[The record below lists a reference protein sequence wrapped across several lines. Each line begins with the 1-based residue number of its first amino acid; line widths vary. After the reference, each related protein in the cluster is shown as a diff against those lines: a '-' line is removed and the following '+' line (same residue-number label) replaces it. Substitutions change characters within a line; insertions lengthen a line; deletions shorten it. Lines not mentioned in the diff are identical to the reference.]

1 MNFLSFLYQIF
12 GFVLRELYNW
22 VGNYGVALI
31 LLTLIARI
39 IMLPLS
45 IKQQKS
51 TAKMQR
57 LQTKVRKIQQQYA
70 GDQKK
75 IQEETQALYAREGTN
90 PMSMGCL
97 PLVLQLPIIYGLIG
111 AIYHPLQ
118 YVLNIPKEH
127 IEALSEAVKKVV
139 EISTQNSRTIE
150 LQIIEHADKLVGIVP
165 DDVFAKISEFN
176 FEFLGISLGQVPSI
190 KHFDKLWLIPIL
202 SFVSQMASSIF
213 MYLRQR
219 EQNPEMSKNPSMG
232 CMTFGMPLFSLYFT
246 FQFPAGI
253 GVYWI
258 TSSVIA
264 FVQTVVL
271 NSIFSPKKATTRL
284 LIEETIQRR
293 SREENLKRV
302 SQNRNNSESNR

>member
-1 MNFLSFLYQIF
+1 MSFLYSLF
-12 GFVLRELYNW
+12 GFLLSTLYNW

-39 IMLPLS
+39 LMLPMS

-75 IQEETQALYAREGTN
+75 IQEETQALYSREGTN

-97 PLVLQLPIIYGLIG
+97 PLVFQLPVIYGLIG

-118 YVLNIPKEH
+118 YVLKIDAAN
-127 IEALSEAVKKVV
+127 IEALTKALSDVV
-139 EISTQNSRTIE
+139 EVTTKNSRVVE
-150 LQIIEHADKLVGIVP
+150 LQIIEHIRELSGAVP
-165 DDVFAKISEFN
+165 ADVFEKISSFD
-176 FEFLGISLGQVPSI
+176 FKFLGISLGQVPSV
-190 KHFDKLWLIPIL
+190 KHPDILWLVPIL
-202 SFVSQMASSIF
+202 SFLSQMASSVV
-213 MYLRQR
+213 MYMRQK
-219 EQNPEMSKNPSMG
+219 EQNPDMAKNPSMG

-246 FQFPAGI
+246 FQFPVGI
-253 GVYWI
+253 GIYWI

-264 FVQTVVL
+264 FVQMLVL
-271 NSIFSPKKATTRL
+271 NSIYSPKKMTIKL
-284 LIEETIQRR
+284 MVEETIQRR

-302 SQNRNNSESNR
+302 AEHKQSNE

>member
-1 MNFLSFLYQIF
+1 MSFLYSIF
-12 GFVLRELYNW
+12 GFLLRGLYDW
-22 VGNYGVALI
+22 VGNYGLALI
-31 LLTLIARI
+31 LLTLFARI
-39 IMLPLS
+39 LMLPMS

-57 LQTKVRKIQQQYA
+57 LQSKVRKIQQQYA

-111 AIYHPLQ
+111 VIYRPLQ
-118 YVLNIPKEH
+118 YVLNIPAEQ
-127 IEALSEAVKKVV
+127 IETLKTALSNVV
-139 EISTQNSRTIE
+139 EVTTKNSRTVE
-150 LQIIEHADKLVGIVP
+150 LLIIEHIQELSGSVP
-165 DDVFAKISEFN
+165 ADVFEKISSFD
-176 FEFLGISLGQVPSI
+176 FKFLGISLGQVPSV
-190 KHFDKLWLIPIL
+190 KHPDVLWLVPIL
-202 SFVSQMASSIF
+202 SFLSQMASSIV
-213 MYLRQR
+213 MYLRQK

-246 FQFPAGI
+246 FQFPVGI
-253 GVYWI
+253 GIYWI

-264 FVQTVVL
+264 FVQMLAL
-271 NSIFSPKKATTRL
+271 NYIYSPKKMTAKL
-284 LIEETIQRR
+284 LIEETVQRR

-302 SQNRNNSESNR
+302 AQHKNPTE

>member
-1 MNFLSFLYQIF
+1 MTFLYQIF
-12 GFVLRELYNW
+12 GFLLRELYNW

-45 IKQQKS
+45 IRQQKS

-75 IQEETQALYAREGTN
+75 IQEETQALYSREGTN

-97 PLVLQLPIIYGLIG
+97 PLVFQLPIIYGLIG

-118 YVLNIPKEH
+118 YVLNLSKTH
-127 IEALSEAVKKVV
+127 IDALSDAVIKLLDL
-139 EISTQNSRTIE
+139 STKNSRTIE
-150 LQIIEHADKLVGIVP
+150 LQIIEHVDKLAGVVP
-165 DDVFAKISEFN
+165 DDVLAKISSFN

-202 SFVSQMASSIF
+202 SFASQMASSIF

-264 FVQTVVL
+264 FIQTVVL
-271 NSIFSPKKATTRL
+271 YAVFSPKKATTRL

-302 SQNRNNSESNR
+302 SQLKNDPESKRK

>member
-1 MNFLSFLYQIF
+1 MTFLYQFF
-12 GFVLRELYNW
+12 GFLLSRLYDL
-22 VGNYGVALI
+22 VSNYGLALI
-31 LLTLIARI
+31 LLTLFARI
-39 IMLPLS
+39 IILPLS
-45 IKQQKS
+45 VRQQKS

-75 IQEETQALYAREGTN
+75 IQEETQALYSREGTN

-111 AIYHPLQ
+111 AIYHPLK
-118 YVLNIPKEH
+118 YVLNIPQPQIDALTKALENV
-127 IEALSEAVKKVV
+127 IELTK
-139 EISTQNSRTIE
+139 QNSRTVE
-150 LQIIEHADKLVGIVP
+150 LQIIEHADKLTGAVP
-165 DDVFAKISEFN
+165 DPVLEKICSFN
-176 FEFLGISLGQVPSI
+176 FDFLGISLGQVPNI
-190 KHFDKLWLIPIL
+190 RHFDVLWLIPIL
-202 SFVSQMASSIF
+202 SFASQMASSIF
-213 MYLRQR
+213 MYLRQK

-284 LIEETIQRR
+284 LVEETIQRR
-293 SREENLKRV
+293 SKEENLKRV
-302 SQNRNNSESNR
+302 AQLKNKND